1 MSIVVHCSHCGA
13 VLKFRDD
20 ALGKK
25 AKCTKCKTVV
35 TIAPAREPVKRA
47 DDGEAGFL
55 NGLKDAAT
63 VAPSQ
68 GRRPAARPDPH
79 AESPGTTE
87 PAPVEVAVAD
97 ELEEKKL
104 MTARPAV
111 RVVVLLVLLIPV
123 AFASR
128 LSVPE
133 RLLSCF
139 VPLILTGTYR
149 TSTIRD
155 DRLATRFC
163 FAFYPVVSSR
173 CKLQSVIALNVKYGH
188 VGSGMGTFLLFGPAQ
203 VIFGRVF
210 DYLIP
215 AVGGPYQIH
224 LVTAKGRELVAWTGF
239 NDEKFQTTLE
249 LLTGLTRAEV
259 RSV

>member
-1 MSIVVHCSHCGA
+1 MSILVNCSHCGTT
-13 VLKFRDD
+13 LKFRDD

-25 AKCTKCKTVV
+25 AKCTKCKSVV
-35 TIAPAREPVKRA
+35 TIAPAREAVKGA
-47 DDGEAGFL
+47 DDDGVGLL
-55 NGLKDAAT
+55 NGLEDAKT
-63 VAPSQ
+63 VAAS
-68 GRRPAARPDPH
+68 RRERPAAKPAPH

-87 PAPVEVAVAD
+87 PASVEDAVAD
-97 ELEEKKL
+97 ELDEKKL

-111 RVVVLLVLLIPV
+111 RVVVLVVLLIPV

-173 CKLQSVIALNVKYGH
+173 CKLQSVTAINVKYGY
-188 VGSGMGTFLLFGPAQ
+188 VGSGMGTFLLFG
-203 VIFGRVF
+203 VGRVF

-239 NDEKFQTTLE
+239 DDAKFQSNLQ

-259 RSV
+259 RSM

>member
-1 MSIVVHCSHCGA
+1 MPIVVHCSHCGA

-25 AKCTKCKTVV
+25 AKCTKCKNVV
-35 TIAPAREPVKRA
+35 SIAPSDAGSPETSEPVPAQDVA
-47 DDGEAGFL
+47 DDVL
-55 NGLKDAAT
+55 D
-63 VAPSQ
+63 
-68 GRRPAARPDPH
+68 
-79 AESPGTTE
+79 
-87 PAPVEVAVAD
+87 
-97 ELEEKKL
+97 EKKL

-111 RVVVLLVLLIPV
+111 RVAVLVVLLIPV

-173 CKLQSVIALNVKYGH
+173 CKLQSVVALNVKYGH
-188 VGSGMGTFLLFGPAQ
+188 TGSGMGTFLLFGPAQ

-239 NDEKFQTTLE
+239 DDAKFQSNLQ

-259 RSV
+259 RSM